1 MRGPPQ
7 PWCQPPPC
15 QPPCHPPQAEAEV
28 GASAA
33 TPSEAAA
40 TATSESLRN
49 MFVSSGLWRVPC
61 AIGEI
66 ASRGAGRADGPAK
79 RPIADDPRPAKLN
92 AAGTAVSDRVHLRE
106 IVVIYRSRPRRRGGS
121 CHESD

>member
-33 TPSEAAA
+33 APSEAAA
-40 TATSESLRN
+40 MATSESLRN
-49 MFVSSGLWRVPC
+49 MVVSSGFG
-61 AIGEI
+61 AIGRHR
-66 ASRGAGRADGPAK
+66 SNR
-79 RPIADDPRPAKLN
+79 DPKTTAAKLN
-92 AAGTAVSDRVHLRE
+92 AAATGASERVHLGE
-106 IVVIYRSRPRRRGGS
+106 IAVIHLAGWAFAR
-121 CHESD
+121 